1 MKNFKKMVFG
11 LLVAVLAVGFSAFT
25 SIQTKVPSWVYV
37 QTGSDQYDK
46 IPFTEY
52 SQGNCEDQ
60 SEKPC
65 SFIQDET
72 DMSDHGNTLTEAQ
85 ARAIATLDESPLQGL
100 YVAP

>member
-1 MKNFKKMVFG
+1 MALG
-11 LLVAVLAVGFSAFT
+11 LLVAVTAVGFSAFT
-25 SIQTKVPSWVYV
+25 SVTKRVPSWVYV
-37 QTGSDQYDK
+37 QTGIDQYDR

-52 SQGNCEDQ
+52 SQSNCEDQ